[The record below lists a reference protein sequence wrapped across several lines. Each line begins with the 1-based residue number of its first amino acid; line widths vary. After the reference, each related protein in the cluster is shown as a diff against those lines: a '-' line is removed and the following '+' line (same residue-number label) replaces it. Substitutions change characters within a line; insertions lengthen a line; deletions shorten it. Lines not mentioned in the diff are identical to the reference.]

1 MFEFTDDLLTGIS
14 AIDHEHKWLF
24 TLLEKIRVMLE
35 DEYLKDRYDQIKEV
49 FEELA
54 DYADKHMAHEEA
66 YMEKIRDPEL
76 ISQRAQH
83 MNFRNK
89 IQEFMFRD
97 ISEEEDQ
104 HKALEELSLYMVRW
118 LYHHIIGSDLMI
130 GKLQPLEEWMVLEN
144 PCEFTDAYLT
154 GIQLVD
160 DEHREL
166 FRIINDINKIVR
178 DYSVADQYD
187 ALQVIFAR
195 LIDYTEEHFRDE
207 EEYMES
213 IRYEGLAVERRAH
226 EGFVN
231 KLKSIQ
237 SNPDKIDEDPQK
249 YMERLVEFLLRW
261 LVLHI
266 LYLDKK
272 IPKLEDV
279 EQHIL

>member
-1 MFEFTDDLLTGIS
+1 
-14 AIDHEHKWLF
+14 
-24 TLLEKIRVMLE
+24 
-35 DEYLKDRYDQIKEV
+35 
-49 FEELA
+49 
-54 DYADKHMAHEEA
+54 
-66 YMEKIRDPEL
+66 
-76 ISQRAQH
+76 
-83 MNFRNK
+83 
-89 IQEFMFRD
+89 
-97 ISEEEDQ
+97 
-104 HKALEELSLYMVRW
+104 
-118 LYHHIIGSDLMI
+118 
-130 GKLQPLEEWMVLEN
+130 MVLEN

-154 GIQLVD
+154 GIQLID

-187 ALQVIFAR
+187 ELTVIFAR
-195 LIDYTEEHFRDE
+195 LINYTEEHFRDE

-213 IRYEGLAVERRAH
+213 IQYEGLAVERHAH

-237 SNPDKIDEDPQK
+237 MSPEKIDEDPQK
-249 YMERLVEFLLRW
+249 YMESLIEFLLRW

-279 EQHIL
+279 EQQ